1 MAEEIFL
8 QNWIFTRFAFPF
20 LLIFFIFFAVLE
32 KTEVLGKNKQLNALI
47 SFIVAFIFISV
58 AYPTEIA
65 NNLIL
70 FLTIAI
76 VVIFAALL
84 LWGFVMGNNDS
95 LNIFDKAGPGL
106 KWIIGIVI
114 IIAVGIATIWAMG
127 PQGGI
132 IDFLFGQSW
141 SKTVWTNI
149 IFVVLIAIALA
160 VTIKGSK

>member
-1 MAEEIFL
+1 
-8 QNWIFTRFAFPF
+8 
-20 LLIFFIFFAVLE
+20 
-32 KTEVLGKNKQLNALI
+32 
-47 SFIVAFIFISV
+47 
-58 AYPTEIA
+58 
-65 NNLIL
+65 
-70 FLTIAI
+70 
-76 VVIFAALL
+76 
-84 LWGFVMGNNDS
+84 MGNNDS